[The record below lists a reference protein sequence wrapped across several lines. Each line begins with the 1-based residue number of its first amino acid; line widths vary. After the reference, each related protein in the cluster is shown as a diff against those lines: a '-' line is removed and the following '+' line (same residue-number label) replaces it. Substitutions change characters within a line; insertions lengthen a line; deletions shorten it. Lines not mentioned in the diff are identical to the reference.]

1 MYNPGLAQI
10 IEISLTLLVILFAE
24 LLVVLILNFT
34 KVKGMV
40 NESKLQLNHYITTK
54 KLLQFVTRT
63 RQGSA
68 VQIDKNSAHAQLT

>member
-1 MYNPGLAQI
+1 
-10 IEISLTLLVILFAE
+10 
-24 LLVVLILNFT
+24 
-34 KVKGMV
+34 MV

-54 KLLQFVTRT
+54 KLLQFVIRT